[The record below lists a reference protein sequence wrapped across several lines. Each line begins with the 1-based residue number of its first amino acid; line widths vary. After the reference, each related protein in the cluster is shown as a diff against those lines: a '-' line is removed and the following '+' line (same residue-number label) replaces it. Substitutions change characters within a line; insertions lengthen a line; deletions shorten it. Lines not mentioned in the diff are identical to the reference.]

1 MGQRALNQGLIPTS
15 AEVQS
20 PERLE
25 GELTTTL
32 EERLGQTRD

>member
-1 MGQRALNQGLIPTS
+1 MSQCALDQGLIPTS
-15 AEVQS
+15 AEVQG

-25 GELTTTL
+25 GELATTL

>member
-32 EERLGQTRD
+32 EERLGQARD